1 MRISLLANILELPIA
16 PRYFL
21 LFTAMN
27 VISWQCVVGQTLVL
41 FSRAIDMPPSWVGVL
56 IAAMPLSMFLVV
68 FTVQM
73 VEWQGPRRVLISTW
87 VARNLLVL
95 PVFAVP
101 WFLEQGGVRG
111 AWQAVMFATLAFSV
125 IRALGISAW
134 YPWLHEI
141 IPRHQLGTYFSVETV
156 VAQLITILITLV
168 LASILALGESLHRF
182 YLIYAVGIATGLA
195 SALVIRRI
203 PGGRQVPVLP
213 GEIRAPGS
221 YRMVLA
227 DRAFVRY
234 VTVALCGMSAVM
246 WLNAATVMY
255 LRDALSF
262 PEPQIMM
269 LIAMG
274 ALAVA
279 ATVHFWDRYADRF
292 GSVPA
297 MLVLLAGHA
306 LVAFSWWLL
315 LPGASWTFSLSILA
329 MVGGALFGSAYMMLV
344 AKGMLGLVKESN
356 RVRYTTVWIIG
367 SAAAS
372 GIPPILAGIAI
383 DYWQL
388 AGFRLCFSMAG
399 GMALLTALLLIRQPQ
414 PGEAPPVPYLHDLIR
429 PSQPLRSL
437 ARIVWIALGY
447 PGRHRDGT
455 EAGK

>member
-1 MRISLLANILELPIA
+1 MRISLLANIRTLPVA

-101 WFLEQGGVRG
+101 WFLKHGGVSA

-141 IPRHQLGTYFSVETV
+141 IPRHQLGAYFSVETV
-156 VAQLITILITLV
+156 VAQLITILITV
-168 LASILALGESLHRF
+168 VFATILAAGESLDRF

-195 SALVIRRI
+195 SALVILRI
-203 PGGRQVPVLP
+203 PGGRQAPTLP
-213 GEIRAPGS
+213 GQVRAPGS
-221 YRMVLA
+221 YRLVLA
-227 DRAFVRY
+227 DRPFVRY
-234 VTVALCGMSAVM
+234 VGIALCGMSAVM

-255 LRDALSF
+255 LRDVLSF
-262 PEPQIMM
+262 AEPQIMV
-269 LIAMG
+269 LLAMG

-279 ATVHFWDRYADRF
+279 TTIHFWDRFAERL

-297 MLVLLAGHA
+297 MLVLLTGHC
-306 LVAFSWWLL
+306 LIAFAWWLL
-315 LPGASWTFSLSILA
+315 LPGAAWTFSLSIPV

-344 AKGMLGLVKESN
+344 SKGMLGLVKESN

-367 SAAAS
+367 TAAAS
-372 GIPPILAGIAI
+372 GIPPILAGLAI

-388 AGFRLCFSMAG
+388 AGFRLCFTMAG
-399 GMALLTALLLIRQPQ
+399 GTALLTTLLLIRLPQ
-414 PGEAPPVPYLHDLIR
+414 PGEAPPVPYLHELIR

-447 PGRHRDGT
+447 PGRERDGT
-455 EAGK
+455 EPGK